1 MTPEDALVVSA
12 AGYLA
17 CVLALAALV
26 WPWMRGGTR

>member
-26 WPWMRGGTR
+26 WPWRTR